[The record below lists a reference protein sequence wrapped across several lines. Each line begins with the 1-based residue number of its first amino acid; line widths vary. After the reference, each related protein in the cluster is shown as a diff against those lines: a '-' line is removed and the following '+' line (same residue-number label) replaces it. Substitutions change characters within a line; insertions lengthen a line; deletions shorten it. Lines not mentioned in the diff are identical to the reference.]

1 MNAFVK
7 QPTHISSE
15 LSIEQQVKAL
25 LISGKSQRAIALE
38 LRISRQKVAQWVQ
51 QIETASKEEPDTP
64 FGPSD
69 YTSPTMNRAEAIAEL
84 VALSTRPEGVRNS
97 EMHHVLS
104 ALFGHKLN
112 PKTNRLEL
120 GMTANQLRYLKKSVL
135 EAATAQSLSALFVP
149 EWMPRQQAQ
158 EANAIL
164 VRLAGALNDAAQEAL
179 ADFMLAFPGTSSHW
193 IFSELFSLAFH
204 QASKEPIET
213 RCERNRLIAQELDNR
228 QGTVR
233 QSIRLYQPQPID
245 THSELDSI
253 CI

>member
-1 MNAFVK
+1 MSRK
-7 QPTHISSE
+7 
-15 LSIEQQVKAL
+15 L
-25 LISGKSQRAIALE
+25 GAI
-38 LRISRQKVAQWVQ
+38 Q
-51 QIETASKEEPDTP
+51 
-64 FGPSD
+64 
-69 YTSPTMNRAEAIAEL
+69 NRAEAIAEL

-112 PKTNRLEL
+112 PKTKRLEL
-120 GMTANQLRYLKKSVL
+120 GMTAHQLRYLKKSVVD
-135 EAATAQSLSALFVP
+135 AATAQGLSALFVP

-164 VRLAGALNDAAQEAL
+164 VRLAGALNDTAQGAL

-193 IFSELFSLAFH
+193 VFSELLSLAFL
-204 QASKEPIET
+204 QASKEPVET

-233 QSIRLYQPQPID
+233 QSISLYHPHPIATD
-245 THSELDSI
+245 IELDSI